1 MDIRVDIKGL
11 DVLQK
16 QIEGVRKSA
25 ALSVFNEWIDRITM
39 SAKQL
44 CNDPDGKRI
53 KLIKTEQG
61 KSSYNLSD
69 KEAVDCVIESIDKHV
84 ASMPATQQRVFK
96 EVRGWLEA
104 KKAEFKT
111 SF

>member
-1 MDIRVDIKGL
+1 VDIRVDIKGL

-16 QIEGVRKSA
+16 QIEGLRQSA
-25 ALSVFNEWIDRITM
+25 ILSVFNEWIDRITM

-61 KSSYNLSD
+61 KSSYSLSD
-69 KEAVDCVIESIDKHV
+69 KEAVDCVIKSIDNFN
-84 ASMPATQQRVFK
+84 ACYATKSFQRGQ
-96 EVRGWLEA
+96 RMA
-104 KKAEFKT
+104 
-111 SF
+111 